1 MAVSLVGRSDASGT
15 EHSSAGVG
23 GDVSIYRSAGDWE
36 PVYNF
41 WAHIPIPSSDI
52 SRAEGWGCWH
62 IVNELLNNLEARRFV
77 RIRARPL
84 KECIIYCDSQSFV
97 NRPTLF
103 SWRECQFHFEDVYG
117 CKLELRWGNRT
128 SDVMQYPHQQARRA
142 AHLPC
147 GMMICNTL
155 FPERSF
161 DMEWLTLHEALV
173 GESNGCIS
181 LIGTPMPKRRA

>member
-1 MAVSLVGRSDASGT
+1 MAVSIVGRSDASGT
-15 EHSSAGVG
+15 SNHSAGV
-23 GDVSIYRSAGDWE
+23 AGDIRIYKSQTDYLTLLE
-36 PVYNF
+36 F
-41 WAHIPIPSSDI
+41 CAHIHNPGNNI

-117 CKLELRWGNRT
+117 CKLELRT
-128 SDVMQYPHQQARRA
+128 SVPA
-142 AHLPC
+142 
-147 GMMICNTL
+147 T
-155 FPERSF
+155 S
-161 DMEWLTLHEALV
+161 
-173 GESNGCIS
+173 
-181 LIGTPMPKRRA
+181 